1 MDSVL
6 NILYQLKELLIIC
19 MVGGAVFFGIF
30 SIVAGN
36 ITWKSRSIRVLGVFM
51 GLNVKNML
59 WMSAG
64 AVRIL
69 FIICVCVFTQRLSLA
84 HTALYVALFLIMTFT
99 FFGIPRVLIDLIN
112 TAAIYASLMALSIL
126 IGYYRDVNNEPMI
139 LVIYIL
145 LSIFTV
151 LYATYFYLRGIS
163 DMVTGKL
170 SADVLEAS

>member
-1 MDSVL
+1 MDSLV
-6 NILYQLKELLIIC
+6 NIFYQLKELLIIC
-19 MVGGAVFFGIF
+19 MVGGTVFFVFF
-30 SIVAGN
+30 SHIAGN
-36 ITWKSRSIRVLGVFM
+36 ITWKSRSLRLLGIFM
-51 GLNVKNML
+51 GLSVKDML

-99 FFGIPRVLIDLIN
+99 FFGLPRVLVDLIN
-112 TAAIYASLMALSIL
+112 TAAIYASLMALGIL
-126 IGYYRDVNNEPMI
+126 IGYFRDVNNEPMI

-151 LYATYFYLRGIS
+151 LYAVYFYLRGIS

-170 SADVLEAS
+170 QSEIVGAR